1 MSAEKDALSAT
12 EAEKFF
18 GRSLKMMR
26 RQAQNGVIPAKQA
39 GRRWF
44 FHKAELK
51 KWLKSSGPQ
60 VSLDVD
66 ESPWGRAIRHY
77 ID

>member
-18 GRSLKMMR
+18 GLSLKMMR

-39 GRRWF
+39 GRRWVF
-44 FHKAELK
+44 DKAGLE
-51 KWLKSSGPQ
+51 KWLKSGGPE
-60 VSLDVD
+60 VSMDVD
-66 ESPWGRAIRHY
+66 ESPWGLGNKA
-77 ID
+77 